1 MTASRHSHCILCASP
16 RLQPLPRYAATCL
29 VRCGACSL
37 VFAERIPTSDELIA
51 HYETYG
57 RNACLSPITV
67 QRYHELLG
75 GFELYRRKGRLLDV
89 GCDVGYFLDLAK
101 GHGWD
106 VHGTEYT
113 DEAVAIC
120 REKGLT
126 IHQGPL
132 HAENYT
138 PGDFDVITYFEVIE
152 HINNP
157 REDLAQVSSLLR
169 PGGLFYCTTPNFG
182 SASRALLQEKWNV
195 ISYPEHLTY
204 YTAKTLSRLLREHGF
219 RIRRLE
225 STGFSLS
232 RYRAGT
238 GRADPGS
245 LGGESHNER
254 LRRHLEKPLG
264 RVIKKVVNSA
274 LTLFQ
279 KGDSLKVWATKE

>member
-1 MTASRHSHCILCASP
+1 MF
-16 RLQPLPRYAATCL
+16 
-29 VRCGACSL
+29 V
-37 VFAERIPTSDELIA
+37 ERIPTSDELIA

-67 QRYHELLG
+67 QRYQELLD

-89 GCDVGYFLDLAK
+89 GCGVAYFLDLAK
-101 GHGWD
+101 GRGWD

-204 YTAKTLSRLLREHGF
+204 
-219 RIRRLE
+219 
-225 STGFSLS
+225 
-232 RYRAGT
+232 
-238 GRADPGS
+238 
-245 LGGESHNER
+245 
-254 LRRHLEKPLG
+254 
-264 RVIKKVVNSA
+264 
-274 LTLFQ
+274 
-279 KGDSLKVWATKE
+279 